1 MEVKIEGVEE
11 LIRKLD
17 SRTLFG
23 GAMRNFWNL
32 AGLAFLRQA
41 AMRAPVDTGTTRK
54 SLLAKGSG
62 ENVWE
67 MDTSDLPMWVK
78 VGTAV
83 QNNGFCYPR
92 ALDESDRYHYK
103 GGRAEGRVHPL
114 AKGRGGLFTGPTE
127 RMGTPTKGW
136 FSEALPLAIPDIQK
150 ALTWLAE
157 AVARVWGK

>member
-1 MEVKIEGVEE
+1 MEAKIEGVEE
-11 LIRKLD
+11 LVRKLD

-23 GAMRNFWNL
+23 GAMRHFWDL

-41 AMRAPVDTGTTRK
+41 AMRAPHRTGLTET
-54 SLLAKGSG
+54 SLLAKGHKC
-62 ENVWE
+62 NVWE
-67 MDTSDLPMWVK
+67 TDTSDIPMWVK
-78 VGTAV
+78 VGTKV
-83 QNNGFCYPR
+83 TNEGFCYPR

-103 GGRAEGRVHPL
+103 GAAEGRVHPL
-114 AKGRGGLFTGPTE
+114 AKGRGGLFTERTE